1 MPRPDPKRPREGQ
14 EALFEA
20 EAVKQPDCV
29 LRGRHSMALDAA
41 LDAAR
46 ENQVIHPIDEGIAT
60 VLRAGAWALDTLEK
74 QDRPYGPAKLI
85 PAMTEALTAAHMTP
99 ESRKLESE
107 DLAKQLFEDL
117 AALESGD
124 DA

>member
-1 MPRPDPKRPREGQ
+1 
-14 EALFEA
+14 
-20 EAVKQPDCV
+20 
-29 LRGRHSMALDAA
+29 MAMDAA

-46 ENQVIHPIDEGIAT
+46 DNQVIHPIDEGIAT

-117 AALESGD
+117 AALEAD
-124 DA
+124 TD